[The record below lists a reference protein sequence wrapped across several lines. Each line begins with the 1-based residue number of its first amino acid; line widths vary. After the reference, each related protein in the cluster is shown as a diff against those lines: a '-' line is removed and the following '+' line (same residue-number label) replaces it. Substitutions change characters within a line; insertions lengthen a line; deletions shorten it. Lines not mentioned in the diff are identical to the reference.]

1 MLNVQIVQPLIPEYR
16 VPFFKALL
24 NDEQHRVRIFA
35 SRNLPDSKSIKTAPL
50 SSPYVCLE
58 HPCIG
63 FLNNKL
69 LWQKGLLLEH
79 SLTAGDVLV
88 LCGNARLISNY
99 PLIWQARKRKV
110 ATIWWGIG
118 AMPGQNR
125 LNYFIRKRLMK
136 WTDVVLLYTEREKQ
150 DFLRMGFSPDRLFAI
165 NNAIDQEPIREATQK
180 WTTIRLRAFQEQ
192 HGIQDKQLFLFCGRL
207 AEKARVDLAIEALAV
222 LNRTSNNHM
231 LVIIGDGE
239 KRDNLRSL
247 ADKLGVMDSI
257 RWLGALYEQEVM
269 APWFLSAKVFVYP
282 GYIGLSI
289 LHAMG
294 YGLPVITHHNMSNQS
309 PEVSALQDGK
319 NGMLFQENS
328 SEDLARQMAQLITN
342 KPLRMTLSAAALA
355 TARDEFTL
363 PQMVKRFWDATRA
376 AAALQSDGHLA
387 AD

>member
-1 MLNVQIVQPLIPEYR
+1 
-16 VPFFKALL
+16 
-24 NDEQHRVRIFA
+24 
-35 SRNLPDSKSIKTAPL
+35 
-50 SSPYVCLE
+50 
-58 HPCIG
+58 
-63 FLNNKL
+63 
-69 LWQKGLLLEH
+69 
-79 SLTAGDVLV
+79 
-88 LCGNARLISNY
+88 
-99 PLIWQARKRKV
+99 
-110 ATIWWGIG
+110 
-118 AMPGQNR
+118 
-125 LNYFIRKRLMK
+125 MK